1 MVTTVTLGRRAV
13 FVRLP
18 VARQAIA
25 ALRECDRRGFSSTLA
40 YVLMPDH
47 LHWLVQLHNGSLS
60 ALLQRFKSCSAS
72 QVNRLLRRTG
82 KTLWQPGFHDRAVRD
97 DEDIRA
103 IARYIAANP
112 IQAGLVRNI
121 GQYPHWDA
129 IWLE

>member
-1 MVTTVTLGRRAV
+1 
-13 FVRLP
+13 
-18 VARQAIA
+18 
-25 ALRECDRRGFSSTLA
+25 
-40 YVLMPDH
+40 MPDH